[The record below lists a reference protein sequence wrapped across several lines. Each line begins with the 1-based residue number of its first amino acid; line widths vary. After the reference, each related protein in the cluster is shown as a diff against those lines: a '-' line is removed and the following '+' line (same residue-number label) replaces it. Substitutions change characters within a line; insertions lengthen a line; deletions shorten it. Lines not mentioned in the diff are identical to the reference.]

1 MGDGGIGS
9 GLTDGRL
16 WKVIEFQER
25 GISEE
30 RREKNGLHLPMS
42 DLYHQLRSAPA
53 SVLALGAWPLP
64 NRTLDE
70 LARGAGSIGCF
81 QGLRWGL
88 GGVLTEL
95 PWPLFDV
102 MTYRW

>member
-1 MGDGGIGS
+1 M
-9 GLTDGRL
+9 
-16 WKVIEFQER
+16 IEFQER

-81 QGLRWGL
+81 QGLRV
-88 GGVLTEL
+88 GGGGGSSRSF
-95 PWPLFDV
+95 PGPSS
-102 MTYRW
+102 MS

>member
-1 MGDGGIGS
+1 M
-9 GLTDGRL
+9 
-16 WKVIEFQER
+16 IEFQER

-81 QGLRWGL
+81 QGLRV
-88 GGVLTEL
+88 GGGGGAHGASLA
-95 PWPLFDV
+95 PLRCHDLQV
-102 MTYRW
+102 VKACG